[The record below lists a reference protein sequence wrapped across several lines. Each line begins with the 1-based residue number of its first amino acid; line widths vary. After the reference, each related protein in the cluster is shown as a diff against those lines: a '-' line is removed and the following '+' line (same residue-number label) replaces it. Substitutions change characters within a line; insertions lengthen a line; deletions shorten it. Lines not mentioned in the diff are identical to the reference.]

1 MLYMKAQN
9 IAYSIGTRKLLDIKE
24 LTIHEGERIGLV
36 GKNGQGKSLLIRY
49 LMGELDVLPQVEW
62 HASFGWLKQLN
73 ESNKAERKSGGEQT
87 LAKLEDLF
95 ERKNKLLFL
104 DEPTN
109 NLDWDHIEKLEERLK
124 SHQGALIVVAHDRM
138 LLDQVCDKIWEL
150 EDSHLKEYNGTYS
163 FYEEQKALERDQ
175 QYQEHEK
182 YIKEKRRME
191 DRIRQKR
198 TQSKGMRKPP
208 KRMGN
213 SEWQLGKNKAAGKQ
227 KKVERVS
234 KTLERRL
241 DRLQKVEK
249 PFEWDQVKMEFDHF
263 TPYRGRFLLQL
274 KDFEV
279 KVSNQRLFHVNR
291 LSLLTGKKTALIGRN
306 GAGKSTFI
314 NELLDRKNDLFPNG
328 VSIGYF
334 NQKLEEMPE
343 EVTVLEYAKQES
355 RLEESKVRIV
365 LARLRFFEDDMNKRI
380 AALSGGERVKLA
392 LARLLV
398 SEHQLL
404 ILDEP
409 TNHLD
414 AEAIDALEQLV
425 NEYPGSLLFVT
436 HDRTFVSRTADH
448 LWMIQDQKIVAFE
461 GTWDEWEESRQKS
474 ETVDEDSYDRMALE
488 TRMTELISRL
498 SIPAS
503 SDDQQVLER
512 EYQEVLKKLQE
523 LKK

>member
-24 LTIHEGERIGLV
+24 LTVHEGERIGLV
-36 GKNGQGKSLLIRY
+36 GKNGQGKTLLIRY
-49 LMGELDVLPQVEW
+49 LMGELDVVPQIEW
-62 HASFGWLKQLN
+62 HASYGWLKQLN
-73 ESNKAERKSGGEQT
+73 EAGKAEGKSGGEQT
-87 LAKLEDLF
+87 LAKLDDLF
-95 ERKNKLLFL
+95 KRKNKLLFL

-109 NLDWDHIEKLEERLK
+109 NLDWEHIEKLEERLR
-124 SHQGALIVVAHDRM
+124 SHHGALVVVSHDRM

-150 EDSHLKEYNGTYS
+150 EEGHLKEYNGSYS
-163 FYEEQKALERDQ
+163 FYEELKVLEREQ

-182 YIKEKRRME
+182 YTKEKRRIE
-191 DRIRQKR
+191 DRIRQKL

-208 KRMGN
+208 KRMGS

-249 PFEWDQVKMEFDHF
+249 PFEWDEVKMEFDHF
-263 TPYRGRFLLQL
+263 TPYRGRFLVQL

-279 KVSNQRLFHVNR
+279 KLSTHRLFHVNH

-355 RLEESKVRIV
+355 LLQESKVRIV

-392 LARLLV
+392 LGRLLV

-414 AEAIDALEQLV
+414 AEAIYALEQLI
-425 NEYPGSLLFVT
+425 NEYPGSLLYVT
-436 HDRTFVSRTADH
+436 HDRTFISRTADH
-448 LWMIQDQKIVAFE
+448 LWMIQDKKIKSFD
-461 GTWDEWEESRQKS
+461 GTWAEWEENRQKS
-474 ETVDEDSYDRMALE
+474 GTVNENNYDRMALE

-498 SIPAS
+498 SLPQP
-503 SDDQQVLER
+503 SDDKDALEE
-512 EYQEVLKKLQE
+512 EYQEILKKLQE